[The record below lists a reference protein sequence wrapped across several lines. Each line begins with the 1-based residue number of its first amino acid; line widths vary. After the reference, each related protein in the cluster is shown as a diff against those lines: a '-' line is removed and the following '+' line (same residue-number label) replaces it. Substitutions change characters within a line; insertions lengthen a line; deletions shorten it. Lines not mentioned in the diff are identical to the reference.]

1 MGSSFDYDIKALPT
15 GAQKKRQLRFT
26 QEVTD
31 LYSDVCFLSEACTNR
46 IRSAGPHSSVTVR
59 YITRTANG
67 YLLKHEDGRGC
78 GVLRDTTMVTGKQ
91 HTGDSGI
98 MGTYNEQQRH

>member
-1 MGSSFDYDIKALPT
+1 MGSSSDYDIKALPT

-46 IRSAGPHSSVTVR
+46 IRSAGPHSSVTDR
-59 YITRTANG
+59 YITRIANG
-67 YLLKHEDGRGC
+67 YLLKREDGRSC
-78 GVLRDTTMVTGKQ
+78 GAVRDTTLVTRKQ
-91 HTGDSGI
+91 RTGDSGI
-98 MGTYNEQQRH
+98 LGSYIEQQGH